1 MRFSM
6 KLHLQPSKGFRLL
19 SKDAVSPIPETK
31 WSNLAAR
38 TQLSIFVFWSQAVVI
53 KELSGAT

>member
-6 KLHLQPSKGFRLL
+6 QLQPSKGFRLL

-31 WSNLAAR
+31 WSNLAAGI
-38 TQLSIFVFWSQAVVI
+38 QLLIFVFWSQAVVR
-53 KELSGAT
+53 KELRGAT